1 MGMGKKCGGGRSASR
16 LSTPPEG
23 GDLCVLLRSVCV
35 AWRRIGFLTSEAMK
49 PMSRRRSRN
58 EFPDLAAEPGPED
71 GTDAKEFHRKPWD
84 APKSAGR
91 KALQLCG
98 QVKEALHSAL
108 AGCGDGV
115 LQALT
120 VVSVEPA
127 PNTGRLRVVVAMPTD
142 EGGPTPAVVAQHLHR
157 AAGMLRHEVATA
169 INRRYAPELAFDVI
183 G

>member
-1 MGMGKKCGGGRSASR
+1 M
-16 LSTPPEG
+16 
-23 GDLCVLLRSVCV
+23 LLRSVCV
-35 AWRRIGFLTSEAMK
+35 AWRRIGFLTSEAMN

-127 PNTGRLRVVVAMPTD
+127 PNTGRLRVVVALPTD
-142 EGGPTPAVVAQHLHR
+142 DGGPTPAEVEEHLHR